1 MLAKVVIQMAKNSPL
16 DMKCHVHEVEIL
28 PLAITRTVLVINESI
43 SS

>member
-1 MLAKVVIQMAKNSPL
+1 MLVKSGHSDGKNSPL

-28 PLAITRTVLVINESI
+28 PLANTRTVLVINESI